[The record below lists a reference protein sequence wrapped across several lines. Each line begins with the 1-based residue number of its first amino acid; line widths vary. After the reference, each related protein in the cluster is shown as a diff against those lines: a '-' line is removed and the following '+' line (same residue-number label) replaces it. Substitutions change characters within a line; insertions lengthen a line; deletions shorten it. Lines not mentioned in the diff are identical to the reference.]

1 MKIVRWCGIAMVLLA
16 FSSSL
21 GLRVTAAS
29 SHYRLRIEVS
39 TRSEFLRIEPE
50 RGSMYVRHW
59 VFKSSVYRTVEG
71 ESHIEVWQT
80 AGQERSISLVFDVVV
95 TPNDAGELTLAITK
109 GEAGTATVQICPWY
123 ENAAGKPDELG
134 YSSLRSEGTRR
145 IDLAEA
151 DLLVAPTVPWVPD
164 RGSET
169 FRESEEIF
177 DLVYA
182 NIDGVDPSYLSLDLY
197 LPVRDLTHPVP
208 LVVWLHG
215 GGFTGGDKAP
225 ARFYGTFS
233 SAYAVASVNYR
244 LEQVA
249 KFPAQAHDAKA
260 AVRWLR
266 GHAAEYGYDPQ
277 NIFAWGASAGAE
289 LAGLLGTSAG
299 NEALEGDVGEHLEQS
314 SAVQGVCFYYGIS
327 NLFTV
332 AEQTFFGEQLAAG
345 IDSTLGGPIE
355 ELPDVAWLMSPVA
368 HVDATDPPFL
378 LVHGTLD
385 QACSVQQSIDFH
397 EALLAAGVES
407 ELVLIPNAAH
417 GGTTG
422 WSGDVLAQVRAFFDA
437 IVSSD

>member
-1 MKIVRWCGIAMVLLA
+1 MKSVRWGGIVVGFLA
-16 FSSSL
+16 L
-21 GLRVTAAS
+21 GLALAPRVTAAG

-39 TRSEFLRIEPE
+39 TRSELLRIEPE
-50 RGSMYVRHW
+50 RGSMYVGHW
-59 VFKSSVYRTVEG
+59 AFKSSVYKTVKG
-71 ESHIEVWQT
+71 EPHIEVWQT

-123 ENAAGKPDELG
+123 ENDADKPAELG
-134 YSSLRSEGTRR
+134 YCSLRSEGARR
-145 IDLAEA
+145 LDFAEE
-151 DLLVAPTVPWVPD
+151 DLLVAPSVPWVPD
-164 RGSET
+164 PGSET
-169 FRESEEIF
+169 YRESEEIF
-177 DLVYA
+177 DLAYA
-182 NIDGVDPSYLSLDLY
+182 SIDGIDPSYLSLDLY

-208 LVVWLHG
+208 LVVWFHG

-225 ARFYGTFS
+225 ARFYGTFAS
-233 SAYAVASVNYR
+233 GYAVASVNYR

-260 AVRWLR
+260 AIRWLR
-266 GHAAEYGYDPQ
+266 AHATEYGYDPD

-289 LAGLLGTSAG
+289 LAGLLGTSVG
-299 NEALEGDVGEHLEQS
+299 SEALEGDVGENLDQS

-355 ELPDVAWLMSPVA
+355 ELADLAWLMSPVA

-397 EALLAAGVES
+397 EVLLAAGVKS
-407 ELVLIPNAAH
+407 ELILIPSAAH
-417 GGTTG
+417 GGMTG
-422 WSGDVLAQVRAFFDA
+422 WSGDVLGRVRAFFDA